1 MKWVT
6 KLQENNIQEGKLNKT
21 ITAKIKDFKEIQ
33 QEIKD
38 LESNRNQVSADDMD
52 EFNSDLKELKSEL
65 DKSDMDICAAIDK
78 VIERM
83 PMMAEKVRK
92 MAEARKSKGGQA
104 SAPKPAAQP
113 KAEAQPQQQQQAPTP
128 TPAQQQASGGQVEEK
143 NEGGSWGKW
152 ILGGALVILTGGAA
166 YNYFKNK

>member
-1 MKWVT
+1 MKWLT

-113 KAEAQPQQQQQAPTP
+113 KAEAPTP
-128 TPAQQQASGGQVEEK
+128 TPTPATAPAQQQASGGQVEEK
-143 NEGGSWGKW
+143 NEGGNWGKW

>member
-1 MKWVT
+1 MKWLT

-113 KAEAQPQQQQQAPTP
+113 QPQPQASAPTQQA
-128 TPAQQQASGGQVEEK
+128 PAQQQASGGKVEEK
-143 NEGGSWGKW
+143 KEGSNWGKW

>member
-6 KLQENNIQEGKLNKT
+6 KLQENNIQESKLNKT

-52 EFNSDLKELKSEL
+52 DFNSDLKELKSEL

-113 KAEAQPQQQQQAPTP
+113 KAEAQPQQQAPTP

-143 NEGGSWGKW
+143 KDTNWGSVA
-152 ILGGALVILTGGAA
+152 LGVLLVGLTGGLA
-166 YNYFKNK
+166 YRYFKNK